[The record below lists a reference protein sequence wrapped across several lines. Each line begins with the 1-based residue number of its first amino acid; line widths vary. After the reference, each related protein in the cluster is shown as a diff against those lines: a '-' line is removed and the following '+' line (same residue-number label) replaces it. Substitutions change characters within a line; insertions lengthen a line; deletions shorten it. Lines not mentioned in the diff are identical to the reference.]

1 MMMMI
6 KRMDIYFQTSEKKNQ
21 KLRNFLPL
29 NYDGPFHLFVIIMSI
44 SLFCVYNC
52 STKTT
57 SMPSYFRYSIVC
69 SAVRYTLFLF
79 LFYSVIDIHLYFKK
93 QRILSF
99 SFSAKRRKVFFFC
112 NRLLFFL
119 SYVICL
125 ILYLYVH
132 FSFVCISSD
141 ELLNKSP
148 MSQTAKIKI
157 N

>member
-112 NRLLFFL
+112 NRLLFF
-119 SYVICL
+119 Y
-125 ILYLYVH
+125 
-132 FSFVCISSD
+132 
-141 ELLNKSP
+141 P
-148 MSQTAKIKI
+148 M
-157 N
+157 